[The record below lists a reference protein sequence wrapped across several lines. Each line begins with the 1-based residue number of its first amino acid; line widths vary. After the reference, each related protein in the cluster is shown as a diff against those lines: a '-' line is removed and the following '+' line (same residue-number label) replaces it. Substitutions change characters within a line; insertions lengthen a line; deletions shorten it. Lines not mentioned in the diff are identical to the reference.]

1 MDTGENVE
9 ADESIPP
16 LKHPIERLVD
26 SQRSPLLRKLGVR
39 WGADLLFLF
48 PRGYEQPALMA
59 VAKDFAEGLRVTF
72 VGTVVD
78 IGSRL
83 TQNGKHILGVQVDLQ
98 AGGSVRLVWFNQP
111 FRAKELAVG
120 VQVAATGVLKST
132 VLNWEMVQPQITVVA
147 EDQPHDESS
156 KPLPIYPLTEGL
168 KQPAMRNTMK
178 QLVPE
183 LLVDVDEVL
192 PSTLRSDLEL
202 LDVKSALRCIHLPET
217 EEEYT
222 RARRRFKLQ
231 ELLVLQLA
239 ITLQRQHRESEAQAP
254 ACPPSGKIHA
264 RILNR
269 LPHTP
274 TIDQERSIADVGDD
288 MARTTAM
295 NRLLQGDVGS
305 GKTVVAQYA
314 MLLAV
319 AHGHQAAL
327 MAPTEVLAQQHLST
341 LGRSLASSRVSI
353 GLLTA
358 SQTAA
363 MRRDTLSKLAS
374 GEIDVL
380 VGTQSLL
387 SDDVRFASLGLVVV
401 DEQHKFGVMQRAKL
415 RTEQSQPHYLVL
427 SATPIPRTIAMTAFG
442 DLDVSTI
449 RSKPPGRAEVHTYL
463 ATHDDLESWWRFLDK
478 HIESGRQAYVI
489 APRVTTDDPEEV
501 ASVESLY
508 ESLGASTLKH
518 RRLALLHGRMTG
530 PEKEATLKDFAAG
543 NTQVLVATT
552 VVEVG
557 IDVPNATLMTIL
569 DADRLGLSQLHQLR
583 GRVARGTHPGYVT
596 AVGTKGTP
604 LDNPRLKG
612 FEKSDDGF
620 ELAEMDLAMR
630 GPGDLLGVSQS
641 GLPQMRIASLTE
653 DGPLIEIAQT
663 KARQLLAAD
672 PLLEDPQFA
681 ALRQQT
687 LRRYGDSMQL
697 SDVG

>member
-1 MDTGENVE
+1 MQVDR
-9 ADESIPP
+9 ADVPP
-16 LKHPIERLVD
+16 LKKPIDELVD
-26 SQRSPLLRKLGVR
+26 LNRAAQLRRLGVR
-39 WGADLLFLF
+39 WGVDLLFLF
-48 PRGYEQPALMA
+48 PRSYEKPALMA
-59 VAKDFAEGLRVTF
+59 EAKDFLEGLRVTF

-78 IGSRL
+78 IGTRF
-83 TQNGKHILGVQVDLQ
+83 TQTGKHILGIQVDLP
-98 AGGSVRLVWFNQP
+98 AGGSVRLTWFNQP
-111 FRAKELAVG
+111 FRAQSISSGDRV
-120 VQVAATGVLKST
+120 VATGVLKST
-132 VLNWEMVQPQITVVA
+132 VLNWEMVQPQVEVVA
-147 EDQPHDESS
+147 DDEPLAESGQ
-156 KPLPIYPLTEGL
+156 PLPIYPLTEGL
-168 KQPAMRNTMK
+168 KQPAMRSTMR
-178 QLVPE
+178 QLIPVLAPDIE
-183 LLVDVDEVL
+183 EVL
-192 PSTLRSDLEL
+192 PGSLRDSLDL
-202 LDVKSALRCIHLPET
+202 LDVQTALLAIHLPET
-217 EEEYT
+217 EEGAN

-239 ITLQRQHRESEAQAP
+239 ITLQRRSREHEARAP

-274 TIDQERSIADVGDD
+274 TVDQERSIADVGDD
-288 MARTTAM
+288 MAKDTAM

-341 LGRSLASSRVSI
+341 LSRSLASSRVRI

-358 SQTAA
+358 SMPAA
-363 MRRDTLSKLAS
+363 DRRDTLKRLAD

-387 SDDVRFASLGLVVV
+387 SDSVQFASLGLVVV
-401 DEQHKFGVMQRAKL
+401 DEQHKFGVLQRAKL

-449 RSKPPGRAEVHTYL
+449 KTKPPGRAEVHTYL
-463 ATHDDLESWWRFLDK
+463 ASHDDLQSWWRFLDK
-478 HIESGRQAYVI
+478 HIEAGRQAYVI
-489 APRVTTDDPEEV
+489 APRVTTDDPSEV
-501 ASVESLY
+501 VSVESLY
-508 ESLGASTLKH
+508 KELTTDTLKH
-518 RRLALLHGRMTG
+518 RSVALLHGRMTG
-530 PEKEATLKDFAAG
+530 PEKEKTLREFASG
-543 NTQVLVATT
+543 QTQVLVATT

-583 GRVARGTHPGYVT
+583 GRVARGSHPGYVT

-604 LDNPRLKG
+604 LDNPRLKA
-612 FEKSDDGF
+612 FEASDDGF
-620 ELAEMDLAMR
+620 ELAEMDLVMR
-630 GPGDLLGVSQS
+630 GPGDLLGTSQS
-641 GLPQMRIASLTE
+641 GLPQMHIASLTE
-653 DGPLIEIAQT
+653 DGPLLDLAQKT
-663 KARQLLAAD
+663 ARQLLEDDPRLEHAD
-672 PLLEDPQFA
+672 FA
-681 ALRQQT
+681 ALRRQT
-687 LRRYGDSMQL
+687 LRRYGESMQL